1 MAKLFWQSLLAVPAA
16 LGAAVAV
23 SGTAIAAETAAT
35 TQVSSF
41 DQDSVQLAQITS
53 VSELTDVQPSDWA
66 FQALQSLVENYG
78 CIQGYPD
85 RTFRGQRSLT
95 RFEFA
100 AGLNSCLDVIAT
112 LIAQSGINPDDL
124 ATIRRLQEEFQAE
137 LATLRGRVDALEA
150 ETATLRAQQF
160 STTTKLR
167 GQVDFH
173 LITPFDTL
181 SGRGAATEANTSVA
195 NRVRLNFDSSFTGS
209 DRLRVRL
216 QAGDGNALNAF
227 NGLQN
232 ARGAAYDVTIDDFFY
247 RFPVG
252 SRINVTVS
260 ARGLAGDDWVT
271 STIVPFDGVSVAQA
285 GEPAFYNLAGSS
297 SNGAGVG
304 VNINLTDTIVLDAG
318 YTAGNPGAT
327 QPNVGIFAAANQS
340 YIAQLSYL
348 GEGFLQAGAVYL
360 HSDRSNTFARNG
372 TGLAAAAGAID
383 TFAGLLNLDFG
394 NFFIAGHGAY
404 STFNGGNDF
413 SWNAGVGF
421 NDFLIE
427 GSQLAVYG
435 GQLPQLTGRSNNP
448 FLVEGYYNIPFN
460 RFLTITPALIYG
472 QANQVGFADNTA
484 FWGALRATFR
494 F

>member
-1 MAKLFWQSLLAVPAA
+1 MTKLMWQFLLAVPAVW
-16 LGAAVAV
+16 GAAVAV
-23 SGTAIAAETAAT
+23 SGTAVAADSASV
-35 TQVSSF
+35 QVNSF
-41 DQDSVQLAQITS
+41 NQDSIQLAQITS
-53 VSELTDVQPSDWA
+53 VSDLTDVLPSDWA
-66 FQALQSLVENYG
+66 FQSLQSLVENYG

-137 LATLRGRVDALEA
+137 LATLRGRVDTLEA

-181 SGRGAATEANTSVA
+181 DGRGAASETSTSVA
-195 NRVRLNFDSSFTGS
+195 ARARLNFDSSFTGR
-209 DRLRVRL
+209 DRLRIRL
-216 QAGDGNALNAF
+216 QAGDGNALTAF
-227 NGLQN
+227 GGLQN
-232 ARGAAYDVTIDDFFY
+232 ARGADYNVTVDDFFY

-252 SRINVTVS
+252 NRINVTVA

-304 VNINLTDTIVLDAG
+304 VNINLTDTIVFDAG

-327 QPNVGIFAAANQS
+327 QPNVGVFAAANQS
-340 YIAQLSYL
+340 YIGQLSYL
-348 GEGFLQAGAVYL
+348 GEGFLQAGVAYL
-360 HSDRSNTFARNG
+360 HSDRSNTFALNN
-372 TGLAAAAGAID
+372 TGVAAAAGAID

-394 NFFIAGHGAY
+394 RFFIAGHGAY

-413 SWNAGVGF
+413 SWNAGVGL
-421 NDFLIE
+421 NDFLME

-435 GQLPQLTGRSNNP
+435 GQLPQLVGRSENP
-448 FLVEGYYNIPFN
+448 FLIEGYYDIPFN
-460 RFLTITPALIYG
+460 KFLTITPAIIYG
-472 QANQVGFADNTA
+472 DANQVAFTDNSA
-484 FWGALRATFR
+484 LWGALRATFR

>member
-1 MAKLFWQSLLAVPAA
+1 MTKLFWQSLLAVPAA
-16 LGAAVAV
+16 LGAAVAI
-23 SGTAIAAETAAT
+23 SGSAIAAEAAT
-35 TQVSSF
+35 PLVSDF

-53 VSELTDVQPSDWA
+53 VSELTDVLPSDWA

-112 LIAQSGINPDDL
+112 LIAQSGIDPDDL

-167 GQVDFH
+167 GQADFH
-173 LITPFDTL
+173 LVTPIDTIP
-181 SGRGAATEANTSVA
+181 GQVNTSVA
-195 NRVRLNFDSSFTGS
+195 ARARLNFDSSFTGR
-209 DRLRVRL
+209 DRLRIRL
-216 QAGDGNALNAF
+216 QSANGNILQPLRGLANISSSNAGNSDNTDYNVA
-227 NGLQN
+227 
-232 ARGAAYDVTIDDFFY
+232 IDDFYY

-252 SRINVTVS
+252 ERLTVTAS
-260 ARGLAGDDWVT
+260 ARGLQGDDWVT
-271 STIVPFDGVSVAQA
+271 STIVPFDGPAILDA
-285 GEPAFYNLAGSS
+285 GGPQFYQSGGSS

-304 VNINLTDTIVLDAG
+304 LSFALTDNIVLDAG
-318 YTAGNPGAT
+318 YTAGGPGAFN
-327 QPNVGIFAAANQS
+327 PNVGIFAATSQS
-340 YIAQLSYL
+340 YIAQLSFL
-348 GEGFLQAGAVYL
+348 SDGFLDAGIAYL
-360 HSDRSNTFARNG
+360 HNDRSAIFQGGLPGG
-372 TGLAAAAGAID
+372 TD

-394 NFFIAGHGAY
+394 GFFIAGHGAY
-404 STFNGGNDF
+404 QTFNGGNDF

-421 NDFLIE
+421 NDFLAE
-427 GSQLAVYG
+427 GSQLGVYA
-435 GQLPQLTGRSNNP
+435 GQLPQLVNNINNP
-448 FLVEGYYNIPFN
+448 FIVEGYYRIPFN
-460 RFLTITPALIYG
+460 QFLTITPSLIYG
-472 QANQVGFADNTA
+472 DAKLSTQTDNTG
-484 FWGALRATFR
+484 FWGALRATFT